1 MPEKLGKNFDD
12 KMLKSPLT
20 VGRPNKNEPGPEL
33 HNNPVAMP
41 RDPMGFL
48 PGNASTAK
56 KKGGRG
62 SGGSG
67 Y

>member
-33 HNNPVAMP
+33 HNTPVMMP
-41 RDPMGFL
+41 PDPMGFL
-48 PGNASTAK
+48 PGNAKQAR
-56 KKGGRG
+56 KKGG
-62 SGGSG
+62 GGSRG